1 MECSSEISVC
11 LNEVRDKEGC
21 DLSFSTTG
29 RLSWTDVSYSVL
41 RRKVPG

>member
-11 LNEVRDKEGC
+11 LNKIKNKADC
-21 DLSFSTTG
+21 DVSFPTE